1 MFELTP
7 EKYRESLSQKLKELP
22 DSPGVYLHKDESG
35 NIIYV
40 GKAVSLKN
48 RGRQYFQSPKNHS
61 PKVRALVSRIADF
74 SYVMVDSET
83 EALTLECNFI
93 KRYRPF
99 YNVLLKDDKSFPYVR
114 IDMNAPYP
122 RVEIV
127 NNVKN
132 DGARYFGPYLSRS
145 AVREALAAVSDNF
158 ALRTCK
164 KDIERSIARGER
176 PCLYYHLGKCSA
188 PCANHISKEEYR
200 KIVDQ
205 VACFLSGQTE
215 EVIASLTAQMNEAAA
230 DLAFERAAAIRDRIE
245 SVRIISEK
253 QKAAMA
259 NVDERDILALCRS
272 KDAALVY
279 ALFVRGGKV
288 IGAERYDLLCEDE
301 DDGEALSA
309 FLTQFYSTAPV
320 PPEIVLN
327 RTIENSEAMARWL
340 SEQRGKKAVLTFPKR
355 GNKKKLCEMAERNGM
370 AELQKDERKRRRLW
384 ERTRGALIS
393 LASVIGI
400 DVPERIECFD
410 ISHTMGVEPVAS
422 MVVFAGGKP
431 DPSQYRR
438 FKIKHSGND
447 DYAAMGEVLSRRF
460 ARFKA
465 DREKGESTGFAAE
478 PGLLLIDGGKGQL
491 RVAMDELQKAGLA
504 FPVAGL
510 SERLEE
516 LWLPGRSDPVVLKTG
531 SPELHMLQRVRDE
544 AHRFAIT
551 YHRSLRNKASLA
563 SALEEI
569 KGVGPV
575 RRRALLSAF
584 PSPESIKNATL
595 EELAAAPGV
604 DKRTARLVY
613 ESFHGQQGDTAENQ
627 KQSESGS
634 TEEQEQNE

>member
-1 MFELTP
+1 MLELTP
-7 EKYRESLSQKLKELP
+7 EKYREALSQKLKELP
-22 DSPGVYLHKDESG
+22 DAPGVYLHKDESG
-35 NIIYV
+35 SIIYV

-48 RGRQYFQSPKNHS
+48 RVRQYFQSPKNHS

-93 KRYRPF
+93 KRYRPY

-122 RVEIV
+122 RAEIV

-176 PCLYYHLGKCSA
+176 PCLNYHIGKCSA
-188 PCANHISKEEYR
+188 PCANYVSKEGY
-200 KIVDQ
+200 KQIVDQ
-205 VACFLSGQTE
+205 VANFLSGHTE
-215 EVIASLTAQMNEAAA
+215 EVIASLTGQMNEAAA
-230 DLAFERAAAIRDRIE
+230 ELAFERAAAIRDRIE
-245 SVRIISEK
+245 SVRVISER
-253 QKAAMA
+253 QKAALA
-259 NVDERDILALCRS
+259 NEDERDILALC
-272 KDAALVY
+272 KAEDAALVY

-301 DDGEALSA
+301 DDTEALAA
-309 FLTQFYSTAPV
+309 FLTQFYSSAPV
-320 PPEIVLN
+320 PQEIVLN
-327 RTIENSEAMARWL
+327 KKIQNSAAMAGWL
-340 SEQRGKKAVLTFPKR
+340 SERRGKKAVLTFPQK
-355 GNKKKLCEMAERNGM
+355 GDKKKLCEMAERNGL
-370 AELQKDERKRRRLW
+370 AELEKDEQKRRRAW
-384 ERTRGALIS
+384 ERTKGALIA
-393 LASVIGI
+393 LAAAIGI
-400 DVPERIECFD
+400 PVPERIECFD

-422 MVVFAGGKP
+422 MVVFTGGKP

-460 ARFKA
+460 ERFKA
-465 DREKGESTGFAAE
+465 DRAKGETAGFAAQ

-491 RVAMDELQKAGLA
+491 GVALKELKAAGMT
-504 FPVAGL
+504 FPAAGL
-510 SERLEE
+510 SEKLEE
-516 LWLPGRSDPVVLKTG
+516 LWLPNSGDPVVLKTG

-584 PSPESIKNATL
+584 PSPEDIKNATIEQL
-595 EELAAAPGV
+595 SAAPGV
-604 DKRTARLVY
+604 DKRTARLVF
-613 ESFHGQQGDTAENQ
+613 ESFHGSDGAPN
-627 KQSESGS
+627 GR
-634 TEEQEQNE
+634 EEQNGE

>member
-7 EKYRESLSQKLKELP
+7 EKYKENLAQKLSELP
-22 DSPGVYLHKDESG
+22 DSPGVYLHKDETG
-35 NIIYV
+35 KIIYV

-48 RGRQYFQSPKNHS
+48 RVRQYFQSPKNH
-61 PKVRALVSRIADF
+61 PAKVRALVSHIADF

-93 KRYRPF
+93 KRYRPY
-99 YNVLLKDDKSFPYVR
+99 YNVLLKDDKTFPYVR
-114 IDMNAPYP
+114 IDMNAAYP
-122 RVEIV
+122 RAEIV
-127 NNVKN
+127 SSIKN

-145 AVREALAAVSDNF
+145 AVREALAAVSENF
-158 ALRTCK
+158 SLRTCK
-164 KDIERSIARGER
+164 KDIEKCIARGER

-188 PCANHISKEEYR
+188 PCANYISKEEYH
-200 KIVDQ
+200 KVVEQ
-205 VACFLSGQTE
+205 VANFLSGHTE
-215 EVIASLTAQMNEAAA
+215 EVLASLTAQMQQAAA
-230 DLAFERAAAIRDRIE
+230 ELAFERAASIRDRIE
-245 SVRIISEK
+245 SVRVISER

-259 NVDERDILALCRS
+259 NEDERDILALCRAE
-272 KDAALVY
+272 DAALVY

-288 IGAERYDLLCEDE
+288 IGAERYDLLAEDE

-309 FLTQFYSTAPV
+309 FLTQFYSSAPV

-327 RTIENSEAMARWL
+327 RQIENTDTLTRWL
-340 SEQRGKKAVLTFPKR
+340 SERRGKKAVLTFPKI
-355 GNKKKLCEMAERNGM
+355 GDKKKLCDMAERNGLS
-370 AELQKDERKRRRLW
+370 ELEKDAQKRRRAW
-384 ERTRGALIS
+384 ERTKGALIS
-393 LASVIGI
+393 LAAAIGI
-400 DVPERIECFD
+400 PVPERIECFD
-410 ISHTMGVEPVAS
+410 ISHTMGTEPVAS
-422 MVVFAGGKP
+422 MVVFTGGKP

-438 FKIKHSGND
+438 FKIRHSGND

-460 ARFKA
+460 ERFKA
-465 DREKGESTGFAAE
+465 DREKGETTGFAEE

-491 RVAMDELQKAGLA
+491 GVALEELQKAGLS
-504 FPVAGL
+504 FPAVGL

-516 LWLPGRSDPVVLKTG
+516 VWLPGKSDPVILKTG

-575 RRRALLSAF
+575 KRRALLSAF
-584 PSPESIKNATL
+584 PSPDSIKSATV

-613 ESFHGQQGDTAENQ
+613 EHFHGNQDGIAQQEG
-627 KQSESGS
+627 
-634 TEEQEQNE
+634 QETSAFED

>member
-7 EKYRESLSQKLKELP
+7 EKYREALAQKLAELP
-22 DSPGVYLHKDESG
+22 DSPGVYLHKDETG
-35 NIIYV
+35 KVIYV

-48 RGRQYFQSPKNHS
+48 RVRQYFQSPKNHS
-61 PKVRALVSRIADF
+61 PKVRALVSHIADF

-93 KRYRPF
+93 KRYRPY
-99 YNVLLKDDKSFPYVR
+99 YNVLLKDDKTFPYVR

-122 RVEIV
+122 RAEIV
-127 NNVKN
+127 NSIKS

-145 AVREALAAVSDNF
+145 AVREALAAASDIF
-158 ALRTCK
+158 PLRSCK
-164 KDIERSIARGER
+164 KDIERAIARGER
-176 PCLYYHLGKCSA
+176 PCLYYHLGKCAA
-188 PCANHISKEEYR
+188 PCAGYISKEEYR
-200 KIVDQ
+200 KIAEQ
-205 VACFLSGQTE
+205 VANFLSGHTE
-215 EVIASLTAQMNEAAA
+215 EVIASLTAQMQKAAEE
-230 DLAFERAAAIRDRIE
+230 LAFERAAALRDRIE
-245 SVRIISEK
+245 SVRVISER

-259 NVDERDILALCRS
+259 NEDERDILALCRLE
-272 KDAALVY
+272 DAALVY

-301 DDGEALSA
+301 DDGETLSA
-309 FLTQFYSTAPV
+309 FLTQFYSAAPV

-327 RTIENSEAMARWL
+327 RDVENADALSRWL
-340 SEQRGKKAVLTFPKR
+340 SERRGKKATLTFPKR
-355 GNKKKLCEMAERNGM
+355 GDKKKLCEMAERNGM
-370 AELQKDERKRRRLW
+370 AELEKDEQKRRRAW
-384 ERTRGALIS
+384 ERTKGALIA
-393 LASVIGI
+393 LAGAIGI
-400 DVPERIECFD
+400 PVPERIECFD

-422 MVVFAGGKP
+422 MVVFTGGRP

-438 FKIKHSGND
+438 FRIKHSGND
-447 DYAAMGEVLSRRF
+447 DYAAMAEVLSRRF
-460 ARFKA
+460 ERFKA
-465 DREKGESTGFAAE
+465 DREKGETTGFAAE

-491 RVAMDELQKAGLA
+491 HVALEELKKAGLS
-504 FPVAGL
+504 FPAAGL

-516 LWLPGRSDPVVLKTG
+516 LWLPGRREPVLLKTG

-575 RRRALLSAF
+575 KRRALLSAF
-584 PSPESIKNATL
+584 PSPERIQNATV

-604 DKRTARLVY
+604 DRRTARLVY
-613 ESFHGQQGDTAENQ
+613 EHFHGKQDGGDAE
-627 KQSESGS
+627 
-634 TEEQEQNE
+634 